1 MAIKSLFPLKQSYM
15 NVDIHNRP
23 DPEVEVP
30 ITRNLDLVQRADLL
44 SKTKNTSKNQ

>member
-23 DPEVEVP
+23 DPEVP